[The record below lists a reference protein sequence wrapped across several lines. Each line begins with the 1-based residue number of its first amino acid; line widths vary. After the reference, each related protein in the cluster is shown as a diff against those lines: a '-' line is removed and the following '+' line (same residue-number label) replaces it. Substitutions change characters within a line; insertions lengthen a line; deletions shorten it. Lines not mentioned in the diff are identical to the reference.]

1 MDPDIEATIKEDQQ
15 YTFMSEQ
22 VYDYVYGLQ
31 NGKDDNP
38 YHGKPV
44 NSPYIVKFYSS
55 YIDPSD
61 ASVCVVL
68 EFMNSGSIQSL
79 INNGKKFCEDDAIVI
94 AFAVLNALVDLHR
107 VGMTHRNI
115 KPSNILTNTVGEVKI
130 SDFGMTK
137 GESTVDNIVNK
148 QTLVLQF

>member
-22 VYDYVYGLQ
+22 VYDYVYGVQ
-31 NGKDDNP
+31 NGEKDNNP
-38 YHGKPV
+38 YHRKPV
-44 NSPYIVKFYSS
+44 NSPYIIKFYSS
-55 YIDPSD
+55 FIDPSE

-94 AFAVLNALVDLHR
+94 AFAVLNALVDLQGL
-107 VGMTHRNI
+107 GMTHRNI

-137 GESTVDNIVNK
+137 GEFTVDNIIDK
-148 QTLVLQF
+148 

>member
-22 VYDYVYGLQ
+22 VYDYVYGIR
-31 NGKDDNP
+31 NGERDSNP
-38 YHGKPV
+38 YHGQPV

-55 YIDPSD
+55 FIDPSD

-94 AFAVLNALVDLHR
+94 AFVVLNALVDLHG

-137 GESTVDNIVNK
+137 GEFIVSNIIYK
-148 QTLVLQF
+148 